1 MASLMTLRRCQ
12 NFRSLE
18 KYIGPLSPLSL
29 SHFLSSPSLN
39 CCSLNKNL
47 FLGNFL
53 FPFDLFFLRPE
64 IPRNS
69 TNRSSLMSAAARFAS
84 NAAPAKKHF
93 FGQFFSCEPLSLSS
107 SLSHS
112 LSLILSHSLSL
123 ILSHSLSC
131 TIYSSLVKELSP
143 FCTFSLSLTFEP
155 APALLLPSSPYS
167 ASNRAATNTTQVEA
181 RERVST

>member
-1 MASLMTLRRCQ
+1 MQAQKTFLWRFLIFERTSGSSLLSQIAICWWFCRYLVGYFMASLMTLRRCQ

-39 CCSLNKNL
+39 CCSLNTNL

-84 NAAPAKKHF
+84 NAAPAKKNTFSANF
-93 FGQFFSCEPLSLSS
+93 FHVNHSHSLPL

-112 LSLILSHSLSL
+112 L
-123 ILSHSLSC
+123 
-131 TIYSSLVKELSP
+131 P
-143 FCTFSLSLTFEP
+143 LSLTHSL
-155 APALLLPSSPYS
+155 AQSIHLS
-167 ASNRAATNTTQVEA
+167 
-181 RERVST
+181 